1 EAAIMATIPTPVLP
15 KTYTFLLAVRGCRVA
30 DLPHLQT
37 LSTTAYSE
45 AEARYGLHGLPLVF
59 LSCRLAGKGV
69 TA

>member
-1 EAAIMATIPTPVLP
+1 MATIPTPVLP

-37 LSTTAYSE
+37 LSTIAYSE